1 MRRTQEE
8 KRSGFQKVILMPLFS
23 LDNERKASQIHTK
36 EFYKEKYVMKKTNH
50 VNVKEMNFD
59 QLFKQISPEEISDN
73 VFRLAGKELKVITAG
88 KEDHYN
94 SVTAS
99 GGGLGIL
106 FKKPT
111 TWCVLRAN
119 RYTLEMI
126 QKEQTYTL
134 SYFPNEY
141 KEQILFLGSKSG
153 RDSEKMKEV
162 ELTSVQTPSGDMSFK
177 EARLIIECKLTEL
190 TTANPNDFYT
200 QEAKDWINEAYKEA
214 NDYRKLV
221 FGEITHVWVKK

>member
-1 MRRTQEE
+1 
-8 KRSGFQKVILMPLFS
+8 
-23 LDNERKASQIHTK
+23 
-36 EFYKEKYVMKKTNH
+36 MKKTNH

-73 VFRLAGKELKVITAG
+73 VFTLVGKDFTVITAG

-94 SVTAS
+94 SMTAT
-99 GGGLGIL
+99 GGGLGIF

-126 QKEQTYTL
+126 QKEQTYTM

-153 RDSEKMKEV
+153 RDSEKMKKV

-177 EARLIIECKLTEL
+177 EAT
-190 TTANPNDFYT
+190 NY
-200 QEAKDWINEAYKEA
+200 
-214 NDYRKLV
+214 
-221 FGEITHVWVKK
+221 

>member
-1 MRRTQEE
+1 
-8 KRSGFQKVILMPLFS
+8 
-23 LDNERKASQIHTK
+23 
-36 EFYKEKYVMKKTNH
+36 MKKANH

-59 QLFKQISPEEISDN
+59 QLFKQISPREISDN
-73 VFRLAGKELKVITAG
+73 VFMLVGKDLSVITAG

-94 SVTAS
+94 SMISS
-99 GGGLGIL
+99 GGGLGLL
-106 FKKPT
+106 FAKPT
-111 TWCVLRAN
+111 TWSILRAD

-141 KEQILFLGSKSG
+141 KEQMLFLGSESG

-177 EARLIIECKLTEL
+177 EARLIIECKLTAV

-200 QEAKDWINEAYKEA
+200 QEAKDAINEAYKEA
-214 NDYRKLV
+214 NVYRKFV
-221 FGEITHVWVKK
+221 FGEITHVWIMK

>member
-1 MRRTQEE
+1 M
-8 KRSGFQKVILMPLFS
+8 KDK
-23 LDNERKASQIHTK
+23 TK
-36 EFYKEKYVMKKTNH
+36 N
-50 VNVKEMNFD
+50 VNINDINFD
-59 QLFKQISPEEISDN
+59 QLFKQISPEEICDD
-73 VFRLAGKELKVITAG
+73 VFTLVGKVFPVITAG

-94 SVTAS
+94 SMTAS
-99 GGGLGIL
+99 GGGLGML
-106 FKKPT
+106 FMRPI
-111 TWCVLRAN
+111 TWCILQAS

-126 QKEQTYTL
+126 LKEQTYTL

-141 KEQILFLGSKSG
+141 EEQMLFLGSKSG

-177 EARLIIECKLTEL
+177 EARLIFECKLTEL
-190 TTANPNDFYT
+190 TTPNPNDFYS

-221 FGEITHVWVKK
+221 FGEITHVWVKR

>member
-1 MRRTQEE
+1 M
-8 KRSGFQKVILMPLFS
+8 
-23 LDNERKASQIHTK
+23 N
-36 EFYKEKYVMKKTNH
+36 KTTH
-50 VNVKEMNFD
+50 VNVKEMNFN
-59 QLFKQISPEEISDN
+59 QFFKQISPEEICDN
-73 VFRLAGKELKVITAG
+73 VFTLVGKVFPVITAG

-94 SVTAS
+94 SMTAS
-99 GGGLGIL
+99 GGGLGML

-111 TWCVLRAN
+111 TWCILRAD

-134 SYFPNEY
+134 SYFPTEY
-141 KEQILFLGSKSG
+141 KEQMLFLGSKSG

-190 TTANPNDFYT
+190 TTPNPDDFYT
-200 QEAKDWINEAYKEA
+200 QEAKDYINEAYKEA
-214 NDYRKLV
+214 NNYRKYV

>member
-1 MRRTQEE
+1 MQGD
-8 KRSGFQKVILMPLFS
+8 KM
-23 LDNERKASQIHTK
+23 K
-36 EFYKEKYVMKKTNH
+36 EKTNH

-59 QLFKQISPEEISDN
+59 QLFKQISPEEICDN
-73 VFRLAGKELKVITAG
+73 VFTLVGKVFPVITAG

-94 SVTAS
+94 SMTAS
-99 GGGLGIL
+99 GGGLGML
-106 FKKPT
+106 FRKPT
-111 TWCVLRAN
+111 TWCILQAT

-126 QKEQTYTL
+126 LKEQTYTM

-177 EARLIIECKLTEL
+177 EARLIIECKLTAV

-200 QEAKDWINEAYKEA
+200 QEAKDAINEAYKEA
-214 NDYRKLV
+214 NVYRKFV
-221 FGEITHVWVKK
+221 FGEITHVWIRK

>member
-1 MRRTQEE
+1 
-8 KRSGFQKVILMPLFS
+8 
-23 LDNERKASQIHTK
+23 
-36 EFYKEKYVMKKTNH
+36 
-50 VNVKEMNFD
+50 MNFD
-59 QLFKQISPEEISDN
+59 QLFKEISPEEMSDN
-73 VFRLAGKELKVITAG
+73 VFTLVGKVFPVITAG

-94 SVTAS
+94 SLTAS
-99 GGGLGIL
+99 GGGLGLL

-111 TWCVLRAN
+111 TWCILRAD

-126 QKEQTYTL
+126 QKEQTYTM

-162 ELTSVQTPSGDMSFK
+162 DLTSIRIPSGDMSFE
-177 EARLIIECKLTEL
+177 EARLIVVCKLTQI
-190 TTANPNDFYT
+190 TTPDPDDFYS
-200 QEAKDWINEAYKEA
+200 QEAKDYINEAYKEA
-214 NDYRKLV
+214 NHYRKYV